1 MTEAERYLEEKL
13 KRDAGAKSGAP
24 KADGGK
30 QSTLVRVSVSPVVGE
45 TRQEPAESV
54 QAAVPK
60 VGAQGGQGS
69 GEGGGKGWGFAM
81 AGFAILM
88 TLIWMAVF
96 KGGCR

>member
-13 KRDAGAKSGAP
+13 KRDAGVKSGAP
-24 KADGGK
+24 EADGGK

-54 QAAVPK
+54 QPAVLK
-60 VGAQGGQGS
+60 RGAQGGS
-69 GEGGGKGWGFAM
+69 GGTGGGKGWGFVM